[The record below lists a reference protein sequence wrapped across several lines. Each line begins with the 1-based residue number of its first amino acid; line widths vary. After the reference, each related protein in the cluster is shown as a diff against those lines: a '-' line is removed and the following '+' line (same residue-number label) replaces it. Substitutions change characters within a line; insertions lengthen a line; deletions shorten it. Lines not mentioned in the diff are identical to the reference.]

1 MGGNV
6 FPCDS
11 DFTGTQ
17 NHPGFEPGLRLPIGL
32 VGFSLLVARNS
43 VVVGRAKDQVDREGG
58 IGKIG
63 NGEK

>member
-1 MGGNV
+1 LGGNV

-17 NHPGFEPGLRLPIGL
+17 NHPGFEPGLPIGL